1 MSDEEHDALLSK
13 LMDEKT
19 NPELAR
25 MSKDGTPFEP
35 SSKTLK
41 KENKKKAVARKRSIA
56 TTDRPS
62 VRKELQEIKQ
72 EKLKSAAPK
81 MPVKNK
87 STIMNWFR
95 KQKEEMIEIQVDDTE
110 RRIIVRALADLRDK
124 QRMAHKNYD
133 FLDSL
138 IVKVCD
144 ANVNKAYFDKL
155 PQK

>member
-1 MSDEEHDALLSK
+1 M
-13 LMDEKT
+13 
-19 NPELAR
+19 
-25 MSKDGTPFEP
+25 
-35 SSKTLK
+35 
-41 KENKKKAVARKRSIA
+41 
-56 TTDRPS
+56 
-62 VRKELQEIKQ
+62 
-72 EKLKSAAPK
+72 
-81 MPVKNK
+81 
-87 STIMNWFR
+87 IMNWFR

-144 ANVNKAYFDKL
+144 ANVNKAYFDKH

>member
-1 MSDEEHDALLSK
+1 
-13 LMDEKT
+13 
-19 NPELAR
+19 
-25 MSKDGTPFEP
+25 
-35 SSKTLK
+35 
-41 KENKKKAVARKRSIA
+41 
-56 TTDRPS
+56 
-62 VRKELQEIKQ
+62 
-72 EKLKSAAPK
+72 
-81 MPVKNK
+81 
-87 STIMNWFR
+87 MNWFR

-138 IVKVCD
+138 IVKVCA